1 MDYTLEDKLERIDE
15 CPLEPRLY
23 EVECNLLHA
32 YIACLTFDEL
42 CEAICRKIE
51 APTPLRMAL
60 RSRLLRLLR
69 LSHGEHAERLARLV
83 DAAEAIHECNHV
95 LQTRVHALVS
105 AIYSWLPI
113 LKRQEVLER
122 WADRGTSGTVARWLK
137 ASGGDDALFD
147 PAAILAY
154 WRRSRDPRAGKILA
168 YNADPGFLRE
178 IIAELATQCPEG
190 WIVSKAA
197 LRARTIRD
205 EVWELI
211 RHHQPASFAYLC
223 AMLGRSLTENEAL
236 QLVSEAPAGM
246 LSDDGRA
253 LVIWAIGQLGMV
265 SVLDRLARRRDGYA
279 REDVAAVLGQT
290 LPSGFPA

>member
-1 MDYTLEDKLERIDE
+1 MHYTLEDKLERIDE

-23 EVECNLLHA
+23 EIDRNLLHA

-69 LSHGEHAERLARLV
+69 LSDGEHANRLSRLV
-83 DAAEAIHECNHV
+83 DEAETIHNRNHV
-95 LQTRVHALVS
+95 LQTRVDALVS

-113 LKRQEVLER
+113 MKRQEVLER
-122 WADRGTSGTVARWLK
+122 WLDRSTSGTLSRWLK
-137 ASGGDDALFD
+137 ASGADDALFD

-154 WRRSRDPRAGKILA
+154 WRRSGDPRAAKILA
-168 YNADPGFLRE
+168 YQADPSFLRE
-178 IIAELATQCPEG
+178 IIAEFAAQCPEG

-197 LRARTIRD
+197 LRAGAIGD
-205 EVWELI
+205 DVWELI

-223 AMLGRSLTENEAL
+223 AMLGRSLTENDAL
-236 QLVSEAPAGM
+236 QLVEEAPAGI
-246 LSDDGRA
+246 LSEDGRG

-265 SVLDRLARRRDGYA
+265 SVLDRLARRRESYA
-279 REDVAAVLGQT
+279 REEVAAVWGRASLDE
-290 LPSGFPA
+290 FPA

>member
-1 MDYTLEDKLERIDE
+1 MHYTLDDKLERIDE

-23 EVECNLLHA
+23 EVDRNLLHA
-32 YIACLTFDEL
+32 YIACLTFEEL
-42 CEAICRKIE
+42 CEAICRRIE
-51 APTPLRMAL
+51 APTPLRLAL

-69 LSHGEHAERLARLV
+69 LSDGEHAERLSRLV
-83 DAAEAIHECNHV
+83 DEAEAIHQRNHV
-95 LQTRVHALVS
+95 LQTRVDALVS

-113 LKRQEVLER
+113 MKRQEVLER

-154 WRRSRDPRAGKILA
+154 WRRSRDPRAAKILA
-168 YNADPGFLRE
+168 YQADPGFLRE
-178 IIAELATQCPEG
+178 IIAELAAQCPEG

-197 LRARTIRD
+197 LRTGTIEE

-211 RHHQPASFAYLC
+211 RQHQPASFAYLC
-223 AMLGRSLTENEAL
+223 AMTGRSLTEDEAL
-236 QLVSEAPAGM
+236 QLVHEAPAGI
-246 LSDDGRA
+246 LSEDGRG

-265 SVLDRLARRRDGYA
+265 SVLDRLARRRESYA
-279 REDVAAVLGQT
+279 RDEVAAVLGRT
-290 LPSGFPA
+290 SPGGFPT